1 MAKDRFKEQRDYEEL
16 VSINSTVQIQKNK
29 EDIAKLLPS
38 DIKIIAKN
46 ESQKKLINSIKNNEI
61 TICAGP
67 AGCGKT
73 FVAIAYALSL
83 LRKPT
88 NRFKKI
94 YLVKSVTTLKGEE
107 IGYLKGDWKEKVEPF
122 MWSFYI
128 NMEKLLLDSV
138 VKILVEKDIIKPFP
152 LAYMRGASLDDCI
165 IIADEMQN
173 VSLDNSRTLMTRI
186 GSNCK
191 LILLGDINQ
200 IDMKNKN
207 ESSLENLLKIFSNT
221 DNIGSIEMSDEDTNV
236 RNPIISVIEDKFRDF
251 IIKNVDIIKNYSSGS
266 TKNNKQLLLESPLN
280 LNDET

>member
-251 IIKNVDIIKNYSSGS
+251 IIKNVDMSKNYSSGS

>member
-1 MAKDRFKEQRDYEEL
+1 MAKDRFKEQKDFEEL
-16 VSINSTVQIQKNK
+16 VSVNSAIQIQKIK
-29 EDIAKLLPS
+29 EEIGKLLPN

-61 TICAGP
+61 TVCAGP

-73 FVAIAYALSL
+73 YVAIAYALSL

-138 VKILVEKDIIKPFP
+138 VKTLVEKDVIKPFP

-207 ESSLENLLKIFSNT
+207 DSSLEILLKIFNDT
-221 DNIGSIEMSDEDTNV
+221 KDIGTIEMNNEDTNV
-236 RNPIISVIEDKFRDF
+236 RNPIISIIEDKFSDF
-251 IIKNVDIIKNYSSGS
+251 YVKNIELIKNTSGS
-266 TKNNKQLLLESPLN
+266 TKNSKQLLNESTLKFN
-280 LNDET
+280 GEF